1 MVNAAVAAVLA
12 RYAARGTLRPVDA
25 AAGTRGTVHAFRWF
39 RDREFRLHVDERA
52 GCLRL
57 DGVLDGVAP
66 RSVLDH
72 ALRAWLR
79 GRHDRALP
87 AHRRIDTAHAT
98 LSLLNRGGKLSLRMR
113 LHDGD
118 WTRATCGLVHL
129 VNELYLDVLPAGPHF
144 EWLVETFDLDPENPR
159 WP

>member
-1 MVNAAVAAVLA
+1 VNAAIAEVLA
-12 RYAARGTLRPVDA
+12 RYAARGTLRPLDA

-39 RDREFRLHVDERA
+39 RDREFRLHVDEPASR
-52 GCLRL
+52 LRL
-57 DGVLDGVAP
+57 DGVLDGVEP
-66 RSVLDH
+66 RSALDR

-98 LSLLNRGGKLSLRMR
+98 LSLLNRGGRLSLQLR
-113 LHDGD
+113 LHDDD
-118 WTRATCGLVHL
+118 WARAARGLVHL
-129 VNELYLDVLPAGPHF
+129 VNELYVDVLPAGPLF